1 MQNRFG
7 NDWDELLAE
16 EFEKDYMKELQ
27 MFLAQEYKE
36 HVIFP
41 PKEDI
46 FNALRYTSYSG
57 VKVVVLGQDP
67 YPGRGQ
73 AHGLSFSV
81 RDGVPL
87 PKSLQNIFKE
97 LQDDVGFRIPKSG
110 CLEKWAKQGVLM
122 LNTVLTVREGD
133 PNSHKG
139 KGWEQF
145 TDKIIELLNGREE
158 PVIFVLWGANAKA
171 KLNLITNPRNYVLSA
186 QHPSPLSAYRGFFG
200 CRHFSKINLILERN
214 GMEPIDWQL

>member
-1 MQNRFG
+1 MRERFG
-7 NDWDELLAE
+7 NDWDRLLAE
-16 EFEKDYMKELQ
+16 EFEQDYMKDLQ
-27 MFLAQEYKE
+27 AFLAREYRE
-36 HVIFP
+36 YTVFP
-41 PKEDI
+41 PKKDI
-46 FNALRYTSYSG
+46 FNALRYTAYRD

-81 RDGVPL
+81 RDGIAL

-97 LQDDVGFRIPKSG
+97 LQEDVGFRMPQSG

-122 LNTVLTVREGD
+122 LNTVLTVREGE

-145 TDKIIELLNGREE
+145 TDKVISLLNMREQ

-171 KLNLITNPRNYVLSA
+171 KLNLITNPHNYVLSS

-200 CRHFSKINLILERN
+200 CRHFSKINLILQRN
-214 GMEPIDWQL
+214 GMEQIDWQL

>member
-1 MQNRFG
+1 MQNRFE

-27 MFLAQEYKE
+27 VFLAQEYKE

-46 FNALRYTSYSG
+46 FNALRYTPYSG
-57 VKVVVLGQDP
+57 VKVLILGQDP

-97 LQDDVGFRIPKSG
+97 LQDDVGFQIPRSG
-110 CLEKWAKQGVLM
+110 CLEKWAKQGVMM
-122 LNTVLTVREGD
+122 LNTVLTVREGE

-145 TDKIIELLNGREE
+145 TDKIIELLNHREE

-186 QHPSPLSAYRGFFG
+186 QHPSPLSAFRGFFG

>member
-1 MQNRFG
+1 MQERFG
-7 NDWDELLAE
+7 NDWDSLLAE
-16 EFEKDYMKELQ
+16 EFEQDYMKELQ
-27 MFLAQEYKE
+27 AFLTQEYRE
-36 HVIFP
+36 YTVFP

-46 FNALRYTSYSG
+46 FNALRYTAYRD

-81 RDGVPL
+81 RDGIAL

-97 LQDDVGFRIPKSG
+97 LQEDVGFRIPQSG

-122 LNTVLTVREGD
+122 LNTVLTVRAGE

-145 TDKIIELLNGREE
+145 TDKVISLLNMREQ

-171 KLNLITNPRNYVLSA
+171 KLNLITNPRNYVLSS

-200 CRHFSKINLILERN
+200 CRHFSKINLILQRN

>member
-1 MQNRFG
+1 MQNRFE

-16 EFEKDYMKELQ
+16 EFENDYMKELQ
-27 MFLAQEYKE
+27 VFLAQEYKE

-46 FNALRYTSYSG
+46 FNALRYTPYSG
-57 VKVVVLGQDP
+57 VKVLILGQDP

-97 LQDDVGFRIPKSG
+97 LQDDVGFQIPRSG
-110 CLEKWAKQGVLM
+110 CLEKWAKQGVMM
-122 LNTVLTVREGD
+122 LNTVLTVREGE

-145 TDKIIELLNGREE
+145 TDKIIELLNHREE

-186 QHPSPLSAYRGFFG
+186 QHPSPLSAFRGFFG

>member
-1 MQNRFG
+1 MRERFG
-7 NDWDELLAE
+7 NDWDTLLE
-16 EFEKDYMKELQ
+16 KEFERDYMKELQ
-27 MFLAQEYKE
+27 EFLAQEYRE
-36 HVIFP
+36 YTVFP

-46 FNALRYTSYSG
+46 FNALRYTAYRD

-67 YPGRGQ
+67 YPGKGQ

-81 RDGVPL
+81 RDGIAL

-97 LQDDVGFRIPKSG
+97 LQEDVGFRMPQSG

-122 LNTVLTVREGD
+122 LNTVLTVREGE

-145 TDKIIELLNGREE
+145 TDKVISLLNMREQ

-171 KLNLITNPRNYVLSA
+171 KLNLITNPHNYVLSS

-200 CRHFSKINLILERN
+200 CRHFSKINLILQRN
-214 GMEPIDWQL
+214 GMRPIDWQL

>member
-1 MQNRFG
+1 MQNRFE

-27 MFLAQEYKE
+27 VFLAQEYKE

-46 FNALRYTSYSG
+46 FNALRYTPYSG
-57 VKVVVLGQDP
+57 VKVLILGQDP

-97 LQDDVGFRIPKSG
+97 LQAGVGLLTIADNLGLRSLHSI
-110 CLEKWAKQGVLM
+110 EK
-122 LNTVLTVREGD
+122 
-133 PNSHKG
+133 
-139 KGWEQF
+139 
-145 TDKIIELLNGREE
+145 
-158 PVIFVLWGANAKA
+158 
-171 KLNLITNPRNYVLSA
+171 
-186 QHPSPLSAYRGFFG
+186 YR
-200 CRHFSKINLILERN
+200 K
-214 GMEPIDWQL
+214 WK

>member
-16 EFEKDYMKELQ
+16 EFEKDYMKNLQ
-27 MFLAQEYKE
+27 AFLTQEYRD

-46 FNALRYTSYSG
+46 FNALRYTAYNN
-57 VKVVVLGQDP
+57 VKVVILGQDP

-97 LQDDVGFRIPKSG
+97 LQADVGFQLPRSG
-110 CLEKWAKQGVLM
+110 CLEKWAKQGVLL
-122 LNTVLTVREGD
+122 LNTVLTVREGE
-133 PNSHKG
+133 PNSHRG

-145 TDKIIELLNGREE
+145 TDKVIELLNGREK

-171 KLNLITNPRNYVLSA
+171 KLNLITNPRNYVLTA
-186 QHPSPLSAYRGFFG
+186 QHPSPLSAFRGFFG

-214 GMEPIDWQL
+214 DMEPIEWQL

>member
-1 MQNRFG
+1 MRERFG
-7 NDWDELLAE
+7 NDWDTLLAE
-16 EFEKDYMKELQ
+16 EFEQDYMKELQ
-27 MFLAQEYKE
+27 EFLAREYRE
-36 HVIFP
+36 HTVFP

-46 FNALRYTSYSG
+46 FNALRYTAYQE

-67 YPGRGQ
+67 YPGKGQ

-81 RDGVPL
+81 RDGIAL

-97 LQDDVGFRIPKSG
+97 LQEDVGFRMPQSG

-122 LNTVLTVREGD
+122 LNTVLTVREGE

-145 TDKIIELLNGREE
+145 TDKVISLLNMREQ

-171 KLNLITNPRNYVLSA
+171 KLSLITNPHNYVLSS

-200 CRHFSKINLILERN
+200 CRHFSKINLILQRN
-214 GMEPIDWQL
+214 GMQPIDWQL

>member
-7 NDWDELLAE
+7 NDWDGLLAE

-27 MFLAQEYKE
+27 TFLAQEYKE

-46 FNALRYTSYSG
+46 FNALRYTPYSG
-57 VKVVVLGQDP
+57 VKVLILGQDP

-81 RDGVPL
+81 RDGVSL

-97 LQDDVGFRIPKSG
+97 LQDDVGFQIPRSG
-110 CLEKWAKQGVLM
+110 CLEKWAKQGVMM
-122 LNTVLTVREGD
+122 LNTVLTVREGE

-139 KGWEQF
+139 KGWERF
-145 TDKIIELLNGREE
+145 TDKIIELLNHREE

-186 QHPSPLSAYRGFFG
+186 QHPSPLSAFRGFLG

-214 GMEPIDWQL
+214 AMEPIDWQL

>member
-7 NDWDELLAE
+7 NDWDGLLAE
-16 EFEKDYMKELQ
+16 EFEKEYMKELQ
-27 MFLAQEYKE
+27 TFLAQEYKE
-36 HVIFP
+36 HAIFP

-46 FNALRYTSYSG
+46 FNALRYTPYSG
-57 VKVVVLGQDP
+57 VKVLILGQDP

-97 LQDDVGFRIPKSG
+97 LQEDVGFQIPQSG
-110 CLEKWAKQGVLM
+110 CLEKWAKQGVMM
-122 LNTVLTVREGD
+122 LNTVLTVREGE

-145 TDKIIELLNGREE
+145 TDKIIELLNNREE

-186 QHPSPLSAYRGFFG
+186 QHPSPLSAFRGFFG

>member
-1 MQNRFG
+1 MRERFG
-7 NDWDELLAE
+7 NDWDRLLAE
-16 EFEKDYMKELQ
+16 EFEQDYMKDLQ
-27 MFLAQEYKE
+27 AFLAREYRE
-36 HVIFP
+36 YTVFP

-46 FNALRYTSYSG
+46 FNALRYTAYRD

-81 RDGVPL
+81 RDGIAL

-97 LQDDVGFRIPKSG
+97 LQEDVGFRMPQSG

-122 LNTVLTVREGD
+122 LNTVLTVREGE

-145 TDKIIELLNGREE
+145 TDKVISLLNMREQ

-171 KLNLITNPRNYVLSA
+171 KLNLITNPRNYVLSS

-200 CRHFSKINLILERN
+200 CRHFSKINLILQRN
-214 GMEPIDWQL
+214 GMEQIDWQL

>member
-36 HVIFP
+36 YVIFP